1 MILVCDTSNSTC
13 CAGVYDG
20 IKAVNYEISMDTRTH
35 SETFMP
41 LVDRVMKASDVTYD
55 DLSAIAVTVGPGS
68 FTGIRIGLAAVKGM
82 ALASGKKIIPVSSTL
97 ALAMSCEIC
106 DDYGRD
112 TYFIPCFD
120 ARNDRVFAQVT
131 DAKTHDTVVEEGAYH
146 ASELVKLLKRQIGV
160 TKPRIIVLGS
170 GANAMK
176 TYMEDGGIRAEY
188 APGCVISPQGI
199 ALAAAFYPR
208 FTDPAKVEACYCAVS
223 QAERYRNDRGG
234 N

>member
-41 LVDRVMKASDVTYD
+41 LVDRVMKASKVTYD
-55 DLSAIAVTVGPGS
+55 DLFAIAVTVGPGS

-82 ALASGKKIIPVSSTL
+82 ALASGKKVIPVSSTL
-97 ALAMSCEIC
+97 ALSMSCEIC

-112 TYFIPCFD
+112 TLFIPCFD
-120 ARNDRVFAQVT
+120 ARNDRVFAQIT
-131 DAKTHDTVVEEGAYH
+131 DARTHETIVSEGAYH
-146 ASELVKLLKRQIGV
+146 ASELVKLLKRNIGV
-160 TKPRIIVLGS
+160 TKPRIIVIGN
-170 GANAMK
+170 GADAMK
-176 TYMEDGGIRAEY
+176 SYMEDGGIRAEY

-199 ALAAAFYPR
+199 AMAAAFNPVL
-208 FTDPAKVEACYCAVS
+208 TDPAKIEACYCAAS
-223 QAERYRNDRGG
+223 RAERYKNG
-234 N
+234 